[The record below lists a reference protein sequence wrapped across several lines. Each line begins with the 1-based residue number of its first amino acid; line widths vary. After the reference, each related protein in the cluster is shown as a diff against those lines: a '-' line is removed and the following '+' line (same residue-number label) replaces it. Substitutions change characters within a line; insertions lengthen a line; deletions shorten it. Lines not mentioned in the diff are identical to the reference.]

1 MKAVRV
7 ELGFQ
12 RYAPAV
18 GNLGVA
24 FARVAVFL

>member
-24 FARVAVFL
+24 LARVAVFL

>member
-1 MKAVRV
+1 MEAVRV

-18 GNLGVA
+18 GNFGVTL
-24 FARVAVFL
+24 ARVAVFL